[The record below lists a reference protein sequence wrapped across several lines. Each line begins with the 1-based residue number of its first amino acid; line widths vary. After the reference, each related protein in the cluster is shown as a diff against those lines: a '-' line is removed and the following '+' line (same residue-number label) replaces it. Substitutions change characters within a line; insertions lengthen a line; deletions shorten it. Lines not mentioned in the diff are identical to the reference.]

1 MRRRIFK
8 VVPRAEEVWS
18 YGMPAFRV
26 DGNIVAGIR
35 VNKASI
41 GYYPFSGSV
50 LRLFSKELKSLD
62 KTMASLQIPLD
73 KPLSQSLIK
82 KLIEVRISQCPVKRG
97 EVDLRKYQGRDDY
110 WKSIGIAAPARR
122 GLVDARLR
130 KLSDLRKITEGEF
143 LEIHGIGPGARK
155 IIKSQMRRSR
165 ISFKSPKR

>member
-50 LRLFSKELKSLD
+50 LRLF
-62 KTMASLQIPLD
+62 SLQIPLD